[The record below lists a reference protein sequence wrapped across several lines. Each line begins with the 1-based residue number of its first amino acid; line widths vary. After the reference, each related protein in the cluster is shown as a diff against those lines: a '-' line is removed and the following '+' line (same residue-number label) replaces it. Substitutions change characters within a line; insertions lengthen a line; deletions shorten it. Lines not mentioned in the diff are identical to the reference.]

1 MNFFGH
7 AVLAAWKCPDSGF
20 VLGAMVPDFA
30 AMLRV
35 RPPRGLAPAVAR
47 GIDFHHASD
56 HVFHELEDFRVLVQ
70 AGVAQ
75 LTEQRVRRGSARAA
89 AHVGVEL
96 MLDAHWASEPE
107 PRQAYAAALGHGAST
122 TQSSLAWSGAEE
134 GARFETLRR
143 LLLERDR
150 PAYWADTQ
158 QIVQRLERTLRG
170 RPRLELQASDEPVLL
185 RWVEQTRA
193 TVSERAPYLRAAL
206 RAALSDFAVEL

>member
-35 RPPRGLAPAVAR
+35 RPPRGLLPAVAR

-75 LTEQRVRRGSARAA
+75 LTEQHVRRGSARAA

-96 MLDAHWASEPE
+96 MLDAEWASEPE
-107 PRQAYAAALGHGAST
+107 PRQAYAAALAYGDPSKE
-122 TQSSLAWSGAEE
+122 SWLAWSDAQGEP
-134 GARFETLRR
+134 RFEALRT

-150 PAYWADTQ
+150 PAYWADTR
-158 QIVQRLERTLRG
+158 QIAQRLERTLRG
-170 RPRLELQASDEPVLL
+170 RPRLELQASDEPALL

-193 TVSERAPYLRAAL
+193 TVAERAPHLRAAL

>member
-20 VLGAMVPDFA
+20 VLGSMLPDLA
-30 AMLRV
+30 GMLRA
-35 RPPRGLAPAVAR
+35 RPPRGLLPAVAR

-56 HVFHELEDFRVLVQ
+56 HVFHELLDFRALVQ
-70 AGVAQ
+70 QGVAW
-75 LTEQRVRRGSARAA
+75 LTEEHVRRGSARAA

-107 PRQAYAAALGHGAST
+107 PRRAYAAALGYGDPSGAPW
-122 TQSSLAWSGAEE
+122 LAWTGAEE

-158 QIVQRLERTLRG
+158 QIVQRLGRTLRG
-170 RPRLELQASDEPVLL
+170 RPRLELQPSEEPALV

-193 TVSERAPYLRAAL
+193 AVAERAPYMRAAL
-206 RAALSDFAVEL
+206 CAGLSGFAVAL

>member
-20 VLGAMVPDFA
+20 VLGSMLPDFA

-35 RPPRGLAPAVAR
+35 RPPRGLLPAVAR

-70 AGVAQ
+70 QGVAW
-75 LTEQRVRRGSARAA
+75 LTEAHVRRGSARAA

-107 PRQAYAAALGHGAST
+107 PRQAYAAALGSGAPSAEPW
-122 TQSSLAWSGAEE
+122 LAWTGAEE
-134 GARFETLRR
+134 GARFELLRT

-158 QIVQRLERTLRG
+158 QIAQRLGRTLRG
-170 RPRLELQASDEPVLL
+170 RPRLELQGNEQAALV

-193 TVSERAPYLRAAL
+193 AVAERAPYMRAAL
-206 RAALSDFAVEL
+206 HTELSGFAVEL